1 MKKLLIGGGIAAALV
16 AIAPAIAQ
24 VAPAQNAANGHT
36 RAEVEAKVAEHFA
49 RLDADRDGF
58 VIMAEA
64 DAMRADRRE
73 KRSERIAERRAD
85 RFDRLDTDKNGQ
97 LSRAEFDARR
107 EHRAERRA
115 ARPGRMHVRA
125 LRGNLHGRMFAMAD
139 ANKDQR
145 VSLQEATA
153 AALQHFDA
161 VDANRDGQV
170 TRDER
175 RQMRQRMRTGRQ
187 AS

>member
-1 MKKLLIGGGIAAALV
+1 MKKLLIGAGIAAALV
-16 AIAPAIAQ
+16 GIAPAIAQ
-24 VAPAQNAANGHT
+24 RAPAQKATNGHT
-36 RAEVEAKVAEHFA
+36 RAEVQAKIAEHFA
-49 RLDADRDGF
+49 HLDGNRDGF
-58 VIMAEA
+58 VTMAEA
-64 DAMRADRRE
+64 QAMRTERRE
-73 KRSERIAERRAD
+73 KRSERIDERRAD
-85 RFDRLDTDKNGQ
+85 RFDRLDTDRNGQ

-115 ARPGRMHVRA
+115 ARPGRMHARA

-153 AALQHFDA
+153 AALHHFDS

-175 RQMRQRMRTGRQ
+175 KQMRQRMRTERQ
-187 AS
+187 TS

>member
-1 MKKLLIGGGIAAALV
+1 MKKLLISAGIAAAMV
-16 AIAPAIAQ
+16 GIAPAIAQ
-24 VAPAQNAANGHT
+24 VAPAAKAANGHS
-36 RAEVEAKVAEHFA
+36 RAEVQAKIAEHFA
-49 RLDADRDGF
+49 RLDSNRDGF
-58 VIMAEA
+58 VTMAEA
-64 DAMRADRRE
+64 EAMRADRRE
-73 KRSERIAERRAD
+73 KRSEQVAERRSD

-139 ANKDQR
+139 SNKDQR

-153 AALQHFDA
+153 AALQHFDS

-175 RQMRQRMRTGRQ
+175 RQMRRQRHT
-187 AS
+187 S